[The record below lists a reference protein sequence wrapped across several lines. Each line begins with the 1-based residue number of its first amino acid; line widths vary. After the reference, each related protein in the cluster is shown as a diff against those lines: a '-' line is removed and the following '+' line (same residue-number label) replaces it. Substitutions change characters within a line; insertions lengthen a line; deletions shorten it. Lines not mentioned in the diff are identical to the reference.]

1 MIMQNNNKKEKIID
15 AMQQLMNKK
24 SAQSISV
31 SDIAKEAGIG
41 KGSIYYYFETKEE
54 IINSVIERSHAKI
67 IEESKNLITDSSL
80 DALTKLQLIF
90 KACRES
96 SLELSRQESMN
107 FFEKQQSALLHR
119 RYVEIMTGSLRPVV
133 ADIIRQGNAEGCMY
147 CSTPEETAE
156 IVLILLTVL
165 LDNQLVQSHP
175 ERTNATLA
183 ALADMLEKSFEI
195 EKGHL
200 NYLHI

>member
-1 MIMQNNNKKEKIID
+1 MTENNKKEAILD

-41 KGSIYYYFETKEE
+41 KGSIYYYFESKDD

-67 IEESKNLITDSSL
+67 IESSKALIMNPDL

-90 KACRES
+90 TACRES
-96 SLELSRQESMN
+96 SIELSRQESMN

-119 RYVEIMTGSLRPVV
+119 RYVEIMTTNLRPLV
-133 ADIIRQGNAEGCMY
+133 ADIIRQGNREQTMQCD
-147 CSTPEETAE
+147 TPEETAE
-156 IVLILLTVL
+156 IVLILLTFL
-165 LDNQLVQSHP
+165 FDTGLAKDRFELINS
-175 ERTNATLA
+175 TLA
-183 ALADMLEKSFEI
+183 TFATMLEKSFQI
-195 EKGHL
+195 EEGRL
-200 NYLHI
+200 SYLHI

>member
-1 MIMQNNNKKEKIID
+1 MQNNNKKEKIID
-15 AMQQLMNKK
+15 AMQRLMNKK

-41 KGSIYYYFETKEE
+41 KGSIYYYFESKEE
-54 IINSVIERSHAKI
+54 IINSVIERSHAQI
-67 IEESKNLITDSSL
+67 IEASKQLIVDSTL

-119 RYVEIMTGSLRPVV
+119 RYVEIMTTSLRPVV
-133 ADIIRQGNAEGCMY
+133 ADIIKQGNSEGCMH
-147 CSTPEETAE
+147 CNTPEETAE

-165 LDNQLVQSHP
+165 LDSPLVQGHP
-175 ERTNATLA
+175 EKINSTLS
-183 ALADMLEKSFEI
+183 ALSDMLEKSFEI

-200 NYLHI
+200 DYLHI

>member
-1 MIMQNNNKKEKIID
+1 MQNNNKKEKIID
-15 AMQQLMNKK
+15 AMQRLMNKK

-54 IINSVIERSHAKI
+54 IINSVIERSHAQI
-67 IEESKNLITDSSL
+67 IESSKRLISDPDL

-119 RYVEIMTGSLRPVV
+119 RYVEIMTENLCPVV
-133 ADIIRQGNAEGCMY
+133 ADIIRQGNTEGCMR
-147 CSTPEETAE
+147 CATPAETAK

-165 LDNQLVQSHP
+165 LDNQSAQTHP
-175 ERTNATLA
+175 EQTNKTLT
-183 ALADMLEKSFEI
+183 ALADIFEKSFDI
-195 EKGHL
+195 QKG
-200 NYLHI
+200 YLDYLRI